1 MATAKGV
8 ASKALNG
15 AGAVG
20 QSVQQQQN
28 AVAGGIVNGSFTM
41 PDNPINKL
49 RLPHIGG
56 GQSKTGA
63 ERGDNAL
70 QAALAAREG
79 GRQAQPQARD
89 RTNEARKAVIAVGG
103 GANIPYPR
111 PSPPPAQGQSQQTEQ
126 RNRDTHQ
133 R

>member
-1 MATAKGV
+1 MATAKGA
-8 ASKALNG
+8 ASKAING
-15 AGAVG
+15 VAAVG

-28 AVAGGIVNGSFTM
+28 AVAGGIVNDSFTM

-56 GQSKTGA
+56 QSKTGA
-63 ERGDNAL
+63 DRGGGSL
-70 QAALAAREG
+70 QAAMAAREG
-79 GRQAQPQARD
+79 GRQAQPQAGD

-111 PSPPPAQGQSQQTEQ
+111 PSPPPAQGQSQQNEQ

>member
-1 MATAKGV
+1 M
-8 ASKALNG
+8 
-15 AGAVG
+15 
-20 QSVQQQQN
+20 QQQQN

-56 GQSKTGA
+56 QSKSGA
-63 ERGDNAL
+63 DRSDSSL

-79 GRQAQPQARD
+79 GRQGQAQVGG
-89 RTNEARKAVIAVGG
+89 RTNEARKAVVAVGG
-103 GANIPYPR
+103 GPNIPYPH
-111 PSPPPAQGQSQQTEQ
+111 PSPPPAQGQSQQNEQ